1 MIARLCEPEHLLII
15 ILVLLVAMLVVGS
28 GKGIGTVLGG
38 LIRKFTGKGD
48 VIVNVGEQGVQGVQG
63 VQGAGLTLDD
73 LKTELTKRPHCTDH
87 SLIKERQDGVMIK
100 IEFLV
105 EECKSIWGEIKDINQ
120 RQIVLREKLPEQY
133 INKGDL
139 AGIKERLKSID
150 DKLDRYI
157 ELSIKK

>member
-38 LIRKFTGKGD
+38 LIRKITGKGD
-48 VIVNVGEQGVQGVQG
+48 VIVNVGEGEGEG
-63 VQGAGLTLDD
+63 HKGLTLAD
-73 LKTELTKRPHCTDH
+73 LKRELLFKPHCTDH

-100 IEFLV
+100 IGFLI
-105 EECKSIWGEIKDINQ
+105 EECKLVWVEIKEINQ
-120 RQIVLREKLPEQY
+120 RQIQLREKLPEQY
-133 INKGDL
+133 INKSDL

-150 DKLDRYI
+150 DKLDRYL
-157 ELSIKK
+157 ERR